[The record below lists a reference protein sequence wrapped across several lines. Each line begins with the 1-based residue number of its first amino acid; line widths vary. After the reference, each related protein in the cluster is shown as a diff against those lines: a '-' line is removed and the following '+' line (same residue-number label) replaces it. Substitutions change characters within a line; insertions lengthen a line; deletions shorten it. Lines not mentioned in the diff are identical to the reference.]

1 MTQKDLS
8 NKQDQPQELATV
20 KRDISAQ
27 VLAKVDTFQRTGEL
41 RLPKDY
47 SPENALKSAYIILSD
62 PKNNLLAKCTKESVA
77 TALLKMVTWGLSP
90 LKSQCYFIPFGD
102 KLECT
107 PDYSGNIALAK
118 RYGGLKTIKANA
130 IFEGDEFEFEVGM
143 DGRRKVIKHKQTL
156 GSIDSPVVGAYAVY
170 ELEDGTT
177 DTEVMSIDMIRK
189 AWGQGA
195 TKGNSPAHKN
205 FADQMA
211 QKTVINRACK
221 LLIRSS
227 SDAVLMGADSDTEL
241 EAPNRYTKEVEL
253 EANQGDIIDIPT
265 DEVTSEPAT
274 SEPAPADS
282 PEPMANSQEPIA
294 NTEVPF

>member
-90 LKSQCYFIPFGD
+90 LKSQCYFIPYGD

-265 DEVTSEPAT
+265 EEVTSEPAT
-274 SEPAPADS
+274 DEPAPATET
-282 PEPMANSQEPIA
+282 PVEEPTETT
-294 NTEVPF
+294 TEVPF

>member
-8 NKQDQPQELATV
+8 NKQEQPQELATV

-27 VLAKVDTFQRTGEL
+27 VLAKVDDFQRTGEL

-90 LKSQCYFIPFGD
+90 LKSQCYFIPYGD

-177 DTEVMSIDMIRK
+177 DTEVMSIDMIHK

-227 SDAVLMGADSDTEL
+227 SDAVLMGADSDTET
-241 EAPNRYTKEVEL
+241 EAPNRYSKEVEQ

-265 DEVTSEPAT
+265 EEVTSEPAT
-274 SEPAPADS
+274 DEPAPADS
-282 PEPMANSQEPIA
+282 PEPMAE
-294 NTEVPF
+294 TEVPF

>member
-8 NKQDQPQELATV
+8 NKQEQPQELATV

-90 LKSQCYFIPFGD
+90 LKSQCYFIPYGD

-118 RYGGLKTIKANA
+118 RYGGLRSIKANA

-143 DGRRKVIKHKQTL
+143 DGRRRVTHHKQTL
-156 GSIDSPVVGAYAVY
+156 ESIDSPVVGAYAVY

-195 TKGNSPAHKN
+195 TKGNSPAHRN

-211 QKTVINRACK
+211 CKTVINRACK

-227 SDAVLMGADSDTEL
+227 SDAVLMGADSDTET
-241 EAPNRYTKEVEL
+241 EAPNRYTKEVDQ

-265 DEVTSEPAT
+265 EEVTSEPAT
-274 SEPAPADS
+274 DEPAPATET
-282 PEPMANSQEPIA
+282 PVEEPTETT
-294 NTEVPF
+294 TEVPF

>member
-143 DGRRKVIKHKQTL
+143 DGRRRVTHHKQTL
-156 GSIDSPVVGAYAVY
+156 ESIDSPVVGAYAVY

-227 SDAVLMGADSDTEL
+227 SDAVLMGADSETEL

-265 DEVTSEPAT
+265 EEVTSEPVAD
-274 SEPAPADS
+274 EPAPADS
-282 PEPMANSQEPIA
+282 PEPMAE
-294 NTEVPF
+294 TEVPF

>member
-8 NKQDQPQELATV
+8 NKQEQPQELATV

-27 VLAKVDTFQRTGEL
+27 VLAKVDAFQRTGEL

-90 LKSQCYFIPFGD
+90 LKGQCYFIPFGD

-177 DTEVMSIDMIRK
+177 DTEVMSIDMIHK

-227 SDAVLMGADSDTEL
+227 SDAVLMGADSETET

-265 DEVTSEPAT
+265 EEVTSEPLAD
-274 SEPAPADS
+274 EPAPADS
-282 PEPMANSQEPIA
+282 PEPMAD
-294 NTEVPF
+294 TEVPF

>member
-90 LKSQCYFIPFGD
+90 LKSQCYFIPYGD

-143 DGRRKVIKHKQTL
+143 DGRRRVTHHKQTL
-156 GSIDSPVVGAYAVY
+156 ESIDSPVVGAYAVY

-195 TKGNSPAHKN
+195 TKGNSPAHRN

-211 QKTVINRACK
+211 CKTVINRACK

-227 SDAVLMGADSDTEL
+227 SDAVLMGADSDTET
-241 EAPNRYTKEVEL
+241 EAPNRYTKEVEQ

-265 DEVTSEPAT
+265 EEVASEPAT
-274 SEPAPADS
+274 DEPAQATETPVE
-282 PEPMANSQEPIA
+282 EPTETT
-294 NTEVPF
+294 TEVPF

>member
-27 VLAKVDTFQRTGEL
+27 VLTKVDTFQRTGEL

-90 LKSQCYFIPFGD
+90 LKSQCYFIPYGD

-177 DTEVMSIDMIRK
+177 DTEVMSIDMIHK

-195 TKGNSPAHKN
+195 TKGNSPAHRN

-227 SDAVLMGADSDTEL
+227 SDAVLMGADRDTEL

-282 PEPMANSQEPIA
+282 PEPMANSQEPRA

>member
-1 MTQKDLS
+1 MTQQDLS
-8 NKQDQPQELATV
+8 NKQEQPQELATV

-62 PKNNLLAKCTKESVA
+62 PKNDLLAKCTKESVA

-90 LKSQCYFIPFGD
+90 LKSQCYFIPYGD

-143 DGRRKVIKHKQTL
+143 DGRRRVTHHKQTL
-156 GSIDSPVVGAYAVY
+156 ESIDSPVVGAYAVY

-177 DTEVMSIDMIRK
+177 DTEVMSIDMIHK

-227 SDAVLMGADSDTEL
+227 SDAVLMGADSETEL

-253 EANQGDIIDIPT
+253 EANQGDVIDIPT

-274 SEPAPADS
+274 DEPAPADS
-282 PEPMANSQEPIA
+282 PEPMAN
-294 NTEVPF
+294 TEVPF

>member
-90 LKSQCYFIPFGD
+90 LKSQCYFIPYGD

-177 DTEVMSIDMIRK
+177 DTEVMSIDMIHK

-211 QKTVINRACK
+211 CKTVINRACK

-241 EAPNRYTKEVEL
+241 EAPNRYAKEVEQ

-265 DEVTSEPAT
+265 DEVASEPAAD
-274 SEPAPADS
+274 EPAQATETPVE
-282 PEPMANSQEPIA
+282 EPTETT
-294 NTEVPF
+294 TEVPF

>member
-177 DTEVMSIDMIRK
+177 DTEVMSIDMIHK

-195 TKGNSPAHKN
+195 TKGNSPAHRN

-211 QKTVINRACK
+211 CKTVINRACK

-227 SDAVLMGADSDTEL
+227 SDAVLMGADSDTET
-241 EAPNRYTKEVEL
+241 EAPNRYAKEVEL

-265 DEVTSEPAT
+265 EEVASEPAT
-274 SEPAPADS
+274 DEPAPADS

>member
-8 NKQDQPQELATV
+8 NKQEQPQELATV

-90 LKSQCYFIPFGD
+90 LKSQCYFIPYGD

-118 RYGGLKTIKANA
+118 RYGGLRSIKANA

-143 DGRRKVIKHKQTL
+143 DGRRRVTHHKQTL
-156 GSIDSPVVGAYAVY
+156 ESIDSPVVGAYAVY

-195 TKGNSPAHKN
+195 TKGNSPAHRN

-211 QKTVINRACK
+211 CKTVINRACK

-265 DEVTSEPAT
+265 EEVTSEPAT
-274 SEPAPADS
+274 DEPAPATET
-282 PEPMANSQEPIA
+282 PVEEPTETT
-294 NTEVPF
+294 TEVPF

>member
-1 MTQKDLS
+1 MTQKELS
-8 NKQDQPQELATV
+8 NKQEQPQELATV
-20 KRDISAQ
+20 KRDISTQ
-27 VLAKVDTFQRTGEL
+27 VLAKVDSFQRTGEL

-90 LKSQCYFIPFGD
+90 LKGQCYFIPFGD

-107 PDYSGNIALAK
+107 PDYSGNITLAK

-130 IFEGDEFEFEVGM
+130 IFEGDEFEFEIGM

-170 ELEDGTT
+170 ELEDGTI
-177 DTEVMSIDMIRK
+177 DTEVMSIDMIHK
-189 AWGQGA
+189 AWGQGQGA

-227 SDAVLMGADSDTEL
+227 SDAVLMGADSETEL

-253 EANQGDIIDIPT
+253 EANQGDVIDIPT
-265 DEVTSEPAT
+265 EEVTSEPAT
-274 SEPAPADS
+274 DEPAPADS
-282 PEPMANSQEPIA
+282 PEPMAE
-294 NTEVPF
+294 TEVPF

>member
-8 NKQDQPQELATV
+8 NKQEQPQELATV

-27 VLAKVDTFQRTGEL
+27 VLAKVDAFQRTGEL

-90 LKSQCYFIPFGD
+90 LKSQCYFIPYGD

-177 DTEVMSIDMIRK
+177 DTEVMSIDMIHK

-265 DEVTSEPAT
+265 EEVTSEPAT
-274 SEPAPADS
+274 DEPAPADS
-282 PEPMANSQEPIA
+282 PEPMAD
-294 NTEVPF
+294 TEVPF

>member
-27 VLAKVDTFQRTGEL
+27 VLAKVDDFQRTGEL

-90 LKSQCYFIPFGD
+90 LKSQCYFIPYGD

-143 DGRRKVIKHKQTL
+143 DGRRRVTHHKQTL
-156 GSIDSPVVGAYAVY
+156 ESIDSPVVGAYAVY

-195 TKGNSPAHKN
+195 TKGNSPAHRN

-227 SDAVLMGADSDTEL
+227 SDAVLMGADSDTET
-241 EAPNRYTKEVEL
+241 EAPNRYTKEVEQ

-265 DEVTSEPAT
+265 EEVASEPAT
-274 SEPAPADS
+274 DEPAPADS
-282 PEPMANSQEPIA
+282 PEPMANSPEPIA

>member
-8 NKQDQPQELATV
+8 NKQEQPQGLSTV

-27 VLAKVDTFQRTGEL
+27 VLAKVDDFQRTGEL

-90 LKSQCYFIPFGD
+90 LKSQCYFIPYGD

-177 DTEVMSIDMIRK
+177 DTEVMSIDMIHK

-195 TKGNSPAHKN
+195 TKGNSPAHRN

-211 QKTVINRACK
+211 CKTVINRACK

-265 DEVTSEPAT
+265 EEVTSEPLAD
-274 SEPAPADS
+274 EPAPADS
-282 PEPMANSQEPIA
+282 PEPMAE
-294 NTEVPF
+294 TEVPF

>member
-8 NKQDQPQELATV
+8 NKQEQPQELATV

-90 LKSQCYFIPFGD
+90 LKSQCYFIPYGD

-118 RYGGLKTIKANA
+118 RYGGLRSIKANA

-143 DGRRKVIKHKQTL
+143 DGRRRVTHHKQTL
-156 GSIDSPVVGAYAVY
+156 ESIDSPVVGAYAVY

-177 DTEVMSIDMIRK
+177 DTEVMSIDMIHK

-227 SDAVLMGADSDTEL
+227 SDAVLMGADSETEL

-265 DEVTSEPAT
+265 EEVTSEPAT
-274 SEPAPADS
+274 DEPAPADS
-282 PEPMANSQEPIA
+282 PEPMAD
-294 NTEVPF
+294 TEVPF

>member
-90 LKSQCYFIPFGD
+90 LKSQCYFIPYGD

-118 RYGGLKTIKANA
+118 RYGGLRSIKANA
-130 IFEGDEFEFEVGM
+130 IFEGDEFKFEVGM
-143 DGRRKVIKHKQTL
+143 DGRRRVTHHKQTL
-156 GSIDSPVVGAYAVY
+156 ESIDSPVVGAYAVY

-227 SDAVLMGADSDTEL
+227 SDAVLMGADSDTET
-241 EAPNRYTKEVEL
+241 EAPNRYTKEVEQ

-265 DEVTSEPAT
+265 DEVASEPAT
-274 SEPAPADS
+274 DEPAPATEA
-282 PEPMANSQEPIA
+282 PVEEPTETT
-294 NTEVPF
+294 TEVPF

>member
-90 LKSQCYFIPFGD
+90 LKSQCYFIPYGD

-143 DGRRKVIKHKQTL
+143 DGRRRVIKHKQTL

-177 DTEVMSIDMIRK
+177 DTEVMSIDMIHK

-195 TKGNSPAHKN
+195 TKGNSPAHRN

-265 DEVTSEPAT
+265 EEVASEPAT
-274 SEPAPADS
+274 DEPAPADS
-282 PEPMANSQEPIA
+282 PEPMAE
-294 NTEVPF
+294 TEVPF